1 MLPKKHLG
9 VCLLS
14 VVPAR
19 EMLHLGQVADEAGLG
34 GFWIAEG
41 YHYFRALGEPSS
53 ATSVAAAI
61 AATTS
66 RIQIG
71 LGIVPPYTR
80 HPGLLAMECQT
91 VARLSNDRFM
101 LGLGAA
107 KAAALHMGWT
117 ESTMKAMPTHRE
129 SISVIRQLMS
139 GKAVNHEG
147 KLYKVDAPPAT
158 AKDVAQV
165 PIAIGATGPK
175 MLELGGE
182 IADIV
187 LLPTFT
193 TIPFVKIARERIA
206 HGAAKAGRNPD
217 EIPLGATLPFSV
229 DQDERKAR
237 DAIRKLTAVYIANKL
252 QNIRNDALMQAAN
265 VDEAEIRP
273 IADELSNNG
282 ADSAARMVTNEIM
295 DKVVI
300 AGTPVQVTDRLL
312 ALADAGLH
320 WPLLYQVLGPD
331 REQAIR
337 LIAKEVQPNLINN

>member
-1 MLPKKHLG
+1 MLPKKQLG

-14 VVPAR
+14 VVSAK
-19 EMLHLGQVADEAGLG
+19 ELVHLGQVADKAGLD

-53 ATSVAAAI
+53 ATSIAAAI

-66 RIQIG
+66 RISIG

-80 HPGLLAMECQT
+80 HPGLLAMEAQT
-91 VARLSNDRFM
+91 IGSLSGGRFM

-107 KAAALHMGWT
+107 KAAALHMGWS
-117 ESTMKAMPTHRE
+117 ESTLRAMPTHRE
-129 SISVIRQLMS
+129 SVEVIRKLMS
-139 GKAVNHEG
+139 GEQVNHEG
-147 KLYKVDAPPAT
+147 RLYKVDAPSTT
-158 AKDVAQV
+158 ADDLQNI

-193 TIPFVKIARERIA
+193 TPSFVKFAKERIA
-206 HGAAKAGRNPD
+206 HGAKKSGRD
-217 EIPLGATLPFSV
+217 VDAIPLGATLPFSV
-229 DQDERKAR
+229 DKSEEKAR

-252 QNIRNDALMQAAN
+252 QNIRNDALMQAA
-265 VDEAEIRP
+265 EIEEREIRP
-273 IADELSNNG
+273 IADELDRNG
-282 ADSAARMVTNEIM
+282 ADAAARMVTNEIM

-300 AGTPVQVTDRLL
+300 AGTPTQVIDRLL
-312 ALADAGLH
+312 ALSDVGLH
-320 WPLLYQVLGPD
+320 WPLLYQVLGPN
-331 REQAIR
+331 REQAIK
-337 LIAKEVQPNLINN
+337 LVAKEVQPKLRED